1 MRLAAVFVVLLVI
14 AGTAVFTTLND
25 FNYFAEVKRSFDGR
39 CAPVTG
45 IAGPED
51 VEVDRMR
58 RQAFISS
65 LDRRAEGARG
75 AIHLF
80 DLDDP
85 LRDGAWRDMTGGVP
99 AAFRP
104 LGLDYYEVGETRRLF
119 VVNEA
124 NNAVELFDVGEDG
137 GLIHLETFE
146 ERRLTSPNNVVAV
159 GPRSFYVT
167 NDVKPG
173 RRSRVAPLHFLMR
186 AGSGQL
192 LFTDGETWRLAAD
205 HLRFANGVDLS
216 PGGDRLYVAETA
228 GRAVRIYQRD
238 RETNL
243 LTPAETIRLDVAPD
257 NITVDEAGAVWI
269 GAHPKP
275 LATPRLRAD
284 PERQAP
290 SEIIRLAPE
299 GGTQTVYR
307 DDGAEISASTAAARL
322 GGKLV
327 IGALY
332 EDKFLICDLPAG
344 AI

>member
-1 MRLAAVFVVLLVI
+1 MRLAAVFVVLLAA
-14 AGTAVFTTLND
+14 AGAAVLLTLNGFHHFD
-25 FNYFAEVKRSFDGR
+25 DIDRAFAGQ

-51 VEVDRMR
+51 IEVDGKR
-58 RQAFISS
+58 RRAFITS
-65 LDRRAEGARG
+65 LDRRAEDARG

-85 LRDGAWRDMTGGVP
+85 LRAGAWRDMTEGVP

-104 LGLDYYEVGETRRLF
+104 LGVDYYEDGDIRRLF

-124 NNAVELFDVGEDG
+124 NNGVELFDVDPDG
-137 GLIHLETFE
+137 GLVHLETFM
-146 ERRLTSPNNVVAV
+146 ERRLTSPNDVVAA

-173 RRSRVAPLHFLMR
+173 RRTPVAALHFLMR
-186 AGSGQL
+186 ATSGEVL
-192 LFTDGETWRLAAD
+192 YTDGNSWRVAAD
-205 HLRFANGVDLS
+205 NLRFANGVAVS
-216 PGGDRLYVAETA
+216 PDGERLYVAETA
-228 GRAVRIYQRD
+228 GSALRIYDRD
-238 RETNL
+238 PETGI
-243 LTPAETIRLDVAPD
+243 LTLAETVRLSAAPD
-257 NITVDEAGAVWI
+257 NVTVDEAGAVWI

-275 LATPRLRAD
+275 LTTPRHRAN
-284 PERQAP
+284 PQARAP
-290 SEIIRLAPE
+290 SEVIRLGPE
-299 GGTQTVYR
+299 GAPQTIYR
-307 DDGAEISASTAAARL
+307 DDGTEISASTTAARL
-322 GGKLV
+322 GRLLV